1 MGSVNQH
8 ISMSISEANFSTQYL
23 MLDYLMLFSGSLV
36 GLDIEKWVPTKKSLG
51 SADIEVKT
59 GNNLLNTIMLHSWKS
74 ELKLNGSIQTKQRS
88 M

>member
-1 MGSVNQH
+1 
-8 ISMSISEANFSTQYL
+8 

-88 M
+88 MWVSYVDDLQIEATFKAT